1 MHDPQLIVWGAAVH
15 SILTSAHAPGCTGP
29 AGLAL
34 SLQEG
39 GAEKFTAIVKPS
51 TTSKHPP

>member
-1 MHDPQLIVWGAAVH
+1 MHDPQPIDWGAAVH

-29 AGLAL
+29 VGLAM

-39 GAEKFTAIVKPS
+39 GAEKLTAIV
-51 TTSKHPP
+51 